1 MTSDNTTLSGGVTR
15 LKFSIIVAVAENGVI
30 GSGNRLP
37 WRLPDDLKRFKA
49 LSLGK
54 PIVMGRKTFDSI
66 GRPLPGRLNIVISR
80 QPGLEIPGCRVVTSI
95 EQAVSVAVE
104 ADPAT
109 AELVIVGG
117 AEIYRQVLPQ
127 VQVIHLTRVHAN
139 VDGDVVFPELREQ
152 EWREIARE
160 YHPADERHAYA
171 FTFSTLERVVP

>member
-1 MTSDNTTLSGGVTR
+1 ML
-15 LKFSIIVAVAENGVI
+15 SIIVAVADNGVI
-30 GSGNRLP
+30 GSGNQLP

-80 QPGLEIPGCRVVTSI
+80 QPGLEIPGCTVVTSI
-95 EQAVSVAVE
+95 DE
-104 ADPAT
+104 AIRAARPAP
-109 AELVIVGG
+109 EIVIVGG
-117 AEIYRQVLPQ
+117 ADIYRQVLPQ

-139 VDGDVVFPELREQ
+139 IDGDVVFPQLQEQ
-152 EWREIARE
+152 EWREVAKE
-160 YHPADERHAYA
+160 YHPADERHAHA